1 MAITSDQCRAAR
13 ALLNWSQGTLAEVAG
28 VARATVAAFEAGKR
42 APIGNNLASIR
53 SAFEDQGVHF
63 IQDDN
68 VVGVTIPKVTIEA
81 GIVQGNE
88 RAVVFV
94 EGGLGPVALS
104 LDDAAA
110 EADRA
115 ESEFDYKRATTIR
128 REIEK
133 AKAVKP

>member
-1 MAITSDQCRAAR
+1 MLTPDQCRAAR

-28 VARATVAAFEAGKR
+28 VARATIAAFEAGKR
-42 APIGNNLASIR
+42 SPIGNNLASIKG
-53 SAFEDQGVHF
+53 AFEDQGVDF

-68 VVGVTIPKVTIEA
+68 VVGVTIPKVLIEA

-88 RAVVFV
+88 QAVVFV

-104 LDDAAA
+104 LRDAAA

-115 ESEFDYKRATTIR
+115 ENEFDKKRAKAIR
-128 REIEK
+128 RAIDE
-133 AKAVKP
+133 AKTLKG